1 MIKHVGVVGAG
12 MMGAAVA
19 QAAAM
24 KGMEVAFYDVNGTVL
39 RQAIER
45 IKGNLL
51 REGERN
57 ALNAERMAE
66 VVARIHPRTR
76 LVELG
81 SSEIVLEAVIED
93 LRIKKDLFRHLE
105 ADTKPTAIL
114 ASTTST
120 LSITAIASATRHPE
134 KVIGL
139 HFVGP
144 VQSAKL
150 VEVVRAEQSSS
161 ETIAR
166 SVEFSKQLGMTTV
179 GVKDL
184 PGFLFNRVSQVFFDE
199 PIRILAESISDAR
212 QIDRIVKGM
221 GGFPTGPF
229 ELIDAMGPETL
240 LASRRALYEQTFG
253 EPRHRPHPLLQHVAD
268 AGTKFCDRI
277 SE

>member
-1 MIKHVGVVGAG
+1 MIRHVGVVGAG
-12 MMGAAVA
+12 VMGAAVA
-19 QAAAM
+19 QAAAV

-39 RQAIER
+39 RQALER

-51 REGERN
+51 REGEKG

-66 VVARIHPRTR
+66 VVGRIHPRTR

-93 LRIKKDLFRHLE
+93 LRTKKDLFRHLE

-139 HFVGP
+139 HFIGP
-144 VQSAKL
+144 AQGAKL
-150 VEVVRAEQSSS
+150 VEIVRAEQSSI
-161 ETIAR
+161 ETIDR
-166 SVEFSKQLGMTTV
+166 SVEFSRQLGLTTV
-179 GVKDL
+179 TVKDA
-184 PGFLFNRVSQVFFDE
+184 PGFLFNRISQVFFDE
-199 PIRILAESISDAR
+199 PVRILDEGIADAP

-221 GGFPTGPF
+221 GGFPAGPF
-229 ELIDAMGPETL
+229 ELIDASGPEAM
-240 LASRRALYEQTFG
+240 LAGRRALYEQTFG
-253 EPRHRPHPLLQHVAD
+253 EPRYRPHPLLQHMAD
-268 AGTKFCDRI
+268 AGMKFRDRD